1 MSFGEDV
8 KLVVDSTEFTNY
20 RTELFENIISA
31 LTGDLIA
38 FKKATELFIK
48 SPMFIRECLFW
59 EKFKQFLEGTFREA
73 EDRIKLSAVFA
84 DNEERE
90 DYARRI
96 LSIIDNIDT
105 KSKVRYI
112 SNLTRA
118 LLLGS
123 INKLDYYRLCNAIRN
138 TLEEDLIFLNSNL
151 GKKFIT
157 INIHIDFLKQNGL
170 MVQTLISST
179 SSGEAYDK
187 EEYVFTPYAKMLDQF
202 ALDYGNTDKYD
213 YSTVEK
219 SLSQQTP
226 PTTSVGKI
234 TATFA

>member
-1 MSFGEDV
+1 MSFEEDV
-8 KLVVDSTEFTNY
+8 KLIVSSTEFTNY
-20 RTELFENIISA
+20 RTEIFENIINA

-59 EKFKQFLEGTFREA
+59 DKFTMFLEGTFR
-73 EDRIKLSAVFA
+73 DGDDKIKLSAVFA
-84 DNEERE
+84 DNQEKEE
-90 DYARRI
+90 YARRI

-118 LLLGS
+118 LLLDL
-123 INKLDYYRLCNAIRN
+123 INRADYYRLCNAIRN
-138 TLEEDLIFLNSNL
+138 TLEEDLMFLNSNV
-151 GKKFIT
+151 GKKLVKS
-157 INIHIDFLKQNGL
+157 NIHIDFLKQNGL

-202 ALDYGNTDKYD
+202 GLEYGNTDKYD
-213 YSTVEK
+213 YSAVEK
-219 SLSQQTP
+219 SLLEQTP
-226 PTTSVGKI
+226 PTISVGKI
-234 TATFA
+234 TAVFG